1 MSTSL
6 TRELTKCPI
15 CLDTVK
21 TPKALPCLH
30 TFCLDCLVK
39 YVDEESDRDELNC
52 PICRKVFTVP
62 NDGLVGLSTNFLVQQ
77 ILQHKSGP
85 KLDSTDGNA
94 CVICEVNSSS
104 KYCVE
109 CGDKMCDDYS
119 TKHLKSRGTKLH
131 RVVTQNELNSSTV
144 LLRSRVH
151 YCEKHP
157 DNQLQLYC
165 RDCQLVICVLCHA
178 LDHRTHLCCDLEQS
192 PTEIKDKLLKCN
204 TSIHRCIKFYEELK
218 LQLNCDKN
226 YIMEQ
231 LGNVA
236 SAISNRKKELMKIL
250 ESQIDDK
257 LSRVE
262 TYKNETLKALE
273 IRMNEVD

>member
-62 NDGLVGLSTNFLVQQ
+62 NDGLVGLSTNFLIQQ

-85 KLDSTDGNA
+85 KLDSADGNV
-94 CVICEVNSSS
+94 CVICETNSSS
-104 KYCVE
+104 KHCVE
-109 CGDKMCDDYS
+109 CGDKMCDDCS
-119 TKHLKSRGTKLH
+119 TKHLKSRATKSH
-131 RVVTQNELNSSTV
+131 RVVMQEELNSSTV
-144 LLRSRVH
+144 LLTSRVR
-151 YCEKHP
+151 YCDKHP

-165 RDCQLVICVLCHA
+165 RDCQLVICLMCNS
-178 LDHRTHLCCDLEQS
+178 LDHKTHLCCDLQLS
-192 PTEIKDKLLKCN
+192 STEIREQIRKCN
-204 TSIHRCIKFYEELK
+204 TALDSCLKFYDHAKQQLDRDKVHIMQQISTLEAGVLERENEIHGILK
-218 LQLNCDKN
+218 
-226 YIMEQ
+226 
-231 LGNVA
+231 
-236 SAISNRKKELMKIL
+236 
-250 ESQIDDK
+250 SQCENK
-257 LSRVE
+257 L
-262 TYKNETLKALE
+262 TIICKF
-273 IRMNEVD
+273 